1 MATTLVKWSVQDYH
15 QMIAVGILAGRSV
28 ELLAGDIIAMAPETP
43 LHYNTAKRG
52 TRYLQERLVGL
63 ADVRFNGPITLMDSE
78 PELDMAIA
86 RLPESRYDTCH
97 PHAEDLFWVVEVAKT
112 SFQKDFNL
120 KAVIYAQ
127 AGIPEYWILD
137 LAERKMVILREPS
150 GDRYQQI
157 QTLSSGEVTP
167 LAFPEIIISINQ
179 LFA

>member
-1 MATTLVKWSVQDYH
+1 
-15 QMIAVGILAGRSV
+15 MIAAGILDGRQV

-52 TRYLQERLVGL
+52 TRYLQERLIGL
-63 ADVRFNGPITLMDSE
+63 ADVRFNGSITLMDSE
-78 PELDMAIA
+78 PEPDMAIA

-97 PHAEDLFWVVEVAKT
+97 PKAEDLFWVVEVAKT
-112 SFQKDFNL
+112 SFQKDLNL
-120 KAVIYAQ
+120 KAAIYAQ

-150 GDRYQQI
+150 GDRYEQI
-157 QTLSSGEVTP
+157 QTLSSGKITS
-167 LAFPEIIISINQ
+167 LTFPKIMISIDQ